1 MKLSRRTMLRGIGT
15 AIALPW
21 LNAMA
26 EPARLIASPLAAN
39 PTVSAVPQRV
49 AFAYIPNGVIG
60 AEWFPQQ
67 TGRNFD
73 LPPSLQPLANVK
85 QDLTFISGLARTYAS
100 GSDPHAQ
107 CGSCWMTSSPPNEQL
122 DGLSPTNRTLDQMI
136 AATQKGKTPYA
147 SLELSCNSFTD
158 NREPKT
164 FDAISWYG
172 PGYSARSEKNPV
184 ELFKRLFGKAE
195 GMKKSVLDAVIG
207 QANSLQQKLGMND
220 KRKVDE
226 YLESIRSIEQR
237 IEFQQNN
244 KINLADWNF
253 DEPTEVP
260 ADRGEYIRLM
270 CDMMLMGFQTDSTR
284 VASLMVGP
292 ERWASPQLYPGV
304 FEKPVDHHTMTHDHA
319 YDREV
324 AMIDRFHM
332 EQFAYLVDRMKQTKE
347 ANGQSL
353 LENCLLVV
361 GSGLG
366 EGADHCYKDLPLML
380 AGSQGIGIDPGQHV
394 RFEHNTPLA
403 NFWLM
408 LGKKFGLDMDS
419 FADSTGELVLPS

>member
-1 MKLSRRTMLRGIGT
+1 MALSRRTMLQGLGT
-15 AIALPW
+15 TIALPW

-26 EPARLIASPLAAN
+26 DPARLIATPMAAN
-39 PTVSAVPQRV
+39 ATVPTVPQRV

-60 AEWFPQQ
+60 SEWFPQR
-67 TGRNFD
+67 TGRDFD
-73 LPPSLQPLANVK
+73 LPPSLEPLAKVK
-85 QDLTFISGLARTYAS
+85 QDLTFISGLARTYVA

-107 CGSCWMTSSPPNEQL
+107 CGSCWMTSSPPTEQL

-136 AATQKGKTPYA
+136 AATQKGKTSYA

-184 ELFKRLFGKAE
+184 ELFKQLFGKAE
-195 GMKKSVLDAVIG
+195 GMKKSVLDAVVG
-207 QANSLQQKLGMND
+207 QANSLQRKLGTDD

-237 IEFQQNN
+237 IEFQQKNTV
-244 KINLADWNF
+244 NLADWNF
-253 DEPTEVP
+253 DQPTEVP

-270 CDMMLMGFQTDSTR
+270 CDMMLMAFQTDSTR

-304 FEKPVDHHTMTHDHA
+304 FDKPKDHHTMTHDHA
-319 YDREV
+319 FDQEV

-332 EQFAYLVDRMKQTKE
+332 EQFAYLVDRMKRTKE

-366 EGADHCYKDLPLML
+366 DGAAHCYKDLPLML
-380 AGSQGIGIDPGQHV
+380 AGSKGIGIDPGQHV
-394 RFEHNTPLA
+394 RLEEETPLA

-408 LGKKFGLDMDS
+408 LGKKFGLELDS
-419 FADSTGELVLPS
+419 FADSTEEFVLPS

>member
-1 MKLSRRTMLRGIGT
+1 MQLSRRTMLRGLGT

-26 EPARLIASPLAAN
+26 QPGRLIASPLAAD
-39 PTVSAVPQRV
+39 TTHRTAPQRV

-60 AEWFPQQ
+60 SQWFPQN
-67 TGRNFD
+67 TGRDFD
-73 LPPSLQPLANVK
+73 LPPSLQPLTNVK
-85 QDLTFISGLARTYAS
+85 QELTFISGLARTFAS

-107 CGSCWMTSSPPNEQL
+107 CGSCWMTSSPPTEQP
-122 DGLSPTNRTLDQMI
+122 DGLTPTNRTLDQMI
-136 AATQKGKTPYA
+136 AAAQKGKTSFA

-158 NREPKT
+158 NREPKM

-172 PGYSARSEKNPV
+172 PGHNARSEKNPV
-184 ELFKRLFGKAE
+184 ELFRKLFGE
-195 GMKKSVLDAVIG
+195 TQGMKKSVLDAVIG
-207 QANSLQQKLGMND
+207 QANSLQQKLGTD
-220 KRKVDE
+220 DRRKVAE
-226 YLESIRSIEQR
+226 YLDSIRSVEQR
-237 IEFQQNN
+237 IEFQQKN
-244 KINLADWNF
+244 KVNLADWNF

-270 CDMMLMGFQTDSTR
+270 CDMMLMAFQTDSTR

-304 FEKPVDHHTMTHDHA
+304 FENPVDHHTMTHDHA
-319 YDREV
+319 FDREV
-324 AMIDRFHM
+324 ALIDRFHM
-332 EQFAYLVDRMKQTKE
+332 AQFAYLVDRMKQIKE

-366 EGADHCYKDLPLML
+366 EGADHSYKDLPLML
-380 AGSQGIGIDPGQHV
+380 AGSQGIGIEPGQHL
-394 RFEHNTPLA
+394 RFEKETPLA

-408 LGKKFGLDMDS
+408 LGKKFGLEMDA
-419 FADSTGELVLPS
+419 FADSTKELVLPS

>member
-1 MKLSRRTMLRGIGT
+1 MTLSRRTMLRGLGA

-26 EPARLIASPLAAN
+26 EPARLIASPLAVA
-39 PTVSAVPQRV
+39 PTVSTVPQRV

-60 AEWFPQQ
+60 ADWFPKR
-67 TGRNFD
+67 TGQDFD
-73 LPPSLQPLANVK
+73 LPPSLQPLAKVK
-85 QDLTFISGLARTYAS
+85 QDLTFISGLGRTYAA

-107 CGSCWMTSSPPNEQL
+107 CGSCWMTSSPPTEQM

-136 AATQKGKTPYA
+136 AATQKGKTSYA

-158 NREPKT
+158 NREPKS
-164 FDAISWYG
+164 FDSISWYG

-184 ELFKRLFGKAE
+184 ELFERLFGKAE
-195 GMKKSVLDAVIG
+195 GMKKSVLDAVVG
-207 QANSLQQKLGMND
+207 QADSLQRKLGTAD
-220 KRKVDE
+220 RQKVDE

-244 KINLADWNF
+244 QVNLADWNF
-253 DEPTEVP
+253 DQPTEVP

-270 CDMMLMGFQTDSTR
+270 CDLMLMAFQTDSTR

-319 YDREV
+319 YDQQV
-324 AMIDRFHM
+324 ALIDRFHM

-366 EGADHCYKDLPLML
+366 DGAAHCYKNLPLML
-380 AGSQGIGIDPGQHV
+380 AGSQGIGIESGQHL
-394 RFEHNTPLA
+394 RFNDDTPLA

-408 LGKKFGLDMDS
+408 LGQKFGLEMES